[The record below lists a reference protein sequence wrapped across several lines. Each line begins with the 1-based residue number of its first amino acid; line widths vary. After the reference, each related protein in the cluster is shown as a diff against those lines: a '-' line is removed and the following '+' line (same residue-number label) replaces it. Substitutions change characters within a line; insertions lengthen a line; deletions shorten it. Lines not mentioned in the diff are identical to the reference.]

1 MTSLQSGIR
10 KLRRFPISQTI
21 NVGDVAQFVGMERPV
36 SLKDLIGRL
45 DQLPESVSFHNNIET
60 GAALGGSV
68 DFKLNSDGSYIFSGS
83 MRATGFPSFSFRII
97 AIVRSASGQVTLVA
111 QHSGRVFGFD
121 TPGPRDNNWNEIGT
135 DQDQMKLIRNVW
147 PDISRGTMVESHS
160 SELGG
165 VLGTVVDVVKDIGEF
180 FVVAETLGV
189 GLALYLTA
197 GSELS
202 RAGVSLPGLGG
213 VVGLGVVG
221 GVVFIFGPFA
231 TVPALVLGVAAGAIV
246 DSMVKIRPLSDR
258 EVTFARQVFGD
269 ALDYGRIRLTNLS
282 GLARRAF
289 TVPTVDGTILVN
301 IGNAFDAP
309 SDAVFP
315 GNYPVPGQIL
325 IHELTHAWQIQ
336 HASLEDGF
344 IPGLMCQGVLN
355 QTVVSNPYVYGPAGQ
370 PWRCFNMEAQG
381 AIVDQ
386 WFGGNG
392 RQVGQS
398 MNKASPYF
406 GYIANNILLGL
417 S

>member
-1 MTSLQSGIR
+1 MSSLRSGIR
-10 KLRRFPISQTI
+10 KLPRFPPGETI
-21 NVGDVAQFVGMERPV
+21 NVSDVAQFVGMEVPV
-36 SLKDLIGRL
+36 SIKNLIGRL
-45 DQLPESVSFHNNIET
+45 DQLTDSVTFHNNIET
-60 GAALGGSV
+60 GAALGGHV
-68 DFKLNSDGSYIFSGS
+68 DLTLNSDGRYTFSGS
-83 MRATGFPSFSFRII
+83 MRATGFPSFSFRIV
-97 AIVRSASGQVTLVA
+97 AIVRSASGQVTLAA
-111 QHSGRVFGFD
+111 QHSGRVLGTD
-121 TPGPRDNNWNEIGT
+121 TPGQRDNNWNEVGT
-135 DQDQMKLIRNVW
+135 DKDQMKVIRNVW
-147 PDISRGTMVESHS
+147 PDISGGAMVESHS
-160 SELGG
+160 SELVG
-165 VLGTVVDVVKDIGEF
+165 VLGTIVDVVKDIGEF

-189 GLALYLTA
+189 GLALYVTA

-202 RAGVSLPGLGG
+202 RVGVSLPGLGG

-246 DSMVKIRPLSDR
+246 DAMVKIRSLSDG
-258 EVTFARQVFGD
+258 EVAFARQVFGD
-269 ALDYGRIRLTNLS
+269 SLNYDRVRLTNLS

-289 TVPTVDGTILVN
+289 TAPTVDGTILVN

-309 SDAVFP
+309 SVAVFP

-344 IPGLMCQGVLN
+344 IPGLMCQGILN
-355 QTVVSNPYVYGPAGQ
+355 QTVVSNPYVYGPPGQ
-370 PWRCFNMEAQG
+370 PWRSFNMEAQG

-392 RQVGQS
+392 RQVGPS
-398 MNKASPYF
+398 MNKSGPYF
-406 GYIANNILLGL
+406 GYIANNILLGE